1 MVRNAVNNMNA
12 LPVMGSSY
20 FYYTKARFYA
30 GLYGVA
36 EN

>member
-1 MVRNAVNNMNA
+1 MVGTVVNNMNA
-12 LPVMGSSY
+12 LPVVGSSY